1 MYIPKQIRGQ
11 RYKGYIKLSIS
22 QVERLFRDGQHFNG
36 FIVGNKV
43 NTHHFFGGWHLACTI
58 EHETW
63 DEFKASIN
71 SFLFYLDSELGNNAA
86 IYRKIPVIEY
96 KMRRLCEK
104 ITPVIHVKPN
114 GELITLDGSSVKE
127 RLKHWMEYWKRTEPM
142 AVSVSENSWLEEIEH
157 YALMYRSRGA

>member
-11 RYKGYIKLSIS
+11 KYKGYIKLSIS

-71 SFLFYLDSELGNNAA
+71 HFLFYLDSELGDNAA
-86 IYRKIPVIEY
+86 IYRKIPVVQY
-96 KMRRLCEK
+96 GKRKLGEK

-114 GELITLDGSSVKE
+114 GELITLDGSSIQE
-127 RLKHWMEYWKRTEPM
+127 RLKQWMKNWNRTELM
-142 AVSVSENSWLEEIEH
+142 SVSICANEWLEKIEEESLL
-157 YALMYRSRGA
+157 YKSRGA